1 MRTVEGE
8 EGEVGEGVMTVMSND
23 TELGKER
30 REGPELVVNPGG
42 WSVSG
47 LKVLGSWRIVGVLV

>member
-8 EGEVGEGVMTVMSND
+8 EGEVDEGVMTVMSHG

-30 REGPELVVNPGG
+30 SEDPKLVVNPGG
-42 WSVSG
+42 WWVSG
-47 LKVLGSWRIVGVLV
+47 LEILGSWRIVGVLG